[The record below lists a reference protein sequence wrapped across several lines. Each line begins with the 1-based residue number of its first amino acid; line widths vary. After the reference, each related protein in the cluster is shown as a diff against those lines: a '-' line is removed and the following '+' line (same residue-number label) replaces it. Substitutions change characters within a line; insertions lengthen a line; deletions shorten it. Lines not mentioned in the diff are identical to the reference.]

1 MNHKIVYKIEEMFQ
15 TSPQLLRNDKKL
27 RQAIRGIFNVDIDDV
42 TFTNVSDLV
51 VRIDEKVLSKYFSE
65 IWQPRTKTYKYSGLS
80 IVQEINSLNP
90 RSVLDIGCG
99 YNEFKGKIYNLIGID
114 PYNNCADIKVP
125 LLKYATNEK
134 YDVIIAFGSIN
145 FGSTDKIFSELE
157 KAVSLA
163 ARNGKLFFRVNPGLS
178 HEPPESNWI
187 SFYPWS
193 TNFIINCADY
203 FGVDIL
209 DIKSDNNGRLYFVWS
224 KPGD

>member
-1 MNHKIVYKIEEMFQ
+1 MNHKILNKIEKMFQ
-15 TSPQLLRNDKKL
+15 TSPQLLRDNKKL
-27 RQAIRGIFNVDIDDV
+27 IQAIRGIFNVDIDDV
-42 TFTNVSDLV
+42 TFTNVGELV
-51 VRIDEKVLSKYFSE
+51 NKIDEKVLSKYFNE

-125 LLKYATNEK
+125 LLKYVTNEK

-178 HEPPESNWI
+178 HELPESNWI